1 MGSAKII
8 GSWVAAV
15 AAAAAFFVS
24 TRRAAVPVIDL
35 KMFRSRVFSAS
46 NIAIVIAAAI
56 LGIQLL
62 GLSLFLQQSWHWSTQ
77 GGPVTTMEEA
87 AALARNE
94 HGLVVVATLRG
105 DETIQSSLINAGIV
119 PHPATG
125 ESTLA
130 FVTNGPVKLANLRA
144 RPQVTATFRNGWQW
158 AAVEGHAELAGPTIP
173 SPGSTERLRLLL
185 REIFSAAGGEHDDWD
200 THDRA
205 MAEERRA
212 AALVRPD
219 RVYTNR

>member
-1 MGSAKII
+1 
-8 GSWVAAV
+8 
-15 AAAAAFFVS
+15 
-24 TRRAAVPVIDL
+24 
-35 KMFRSRVFSAS
+35 
-46 NIAIVIAAAI
+46 
-56 LGIQLL
+56 
-62 GLSLFLQQSWHWSTQ
+62 
-77 GGPVTTMEEA
+77 VTTLEEA

-94 HGLVVVATLRG
+94 RGLVIVATLRG
-105 DETIQSSLINAGIV
+105 DGTIQSSLVNAGIV

-125 ESTLA
+125 EPTLA

-158 AAVEGHAELAGPTIP
+158 AAVEGHAELAGPDDP
-173 SPGSTERLRLLL
+173 HPWLDPERLRLLL

-200 THDRA
+200 TYDWA

-212 AALVRPD
+212 AVLVRPD